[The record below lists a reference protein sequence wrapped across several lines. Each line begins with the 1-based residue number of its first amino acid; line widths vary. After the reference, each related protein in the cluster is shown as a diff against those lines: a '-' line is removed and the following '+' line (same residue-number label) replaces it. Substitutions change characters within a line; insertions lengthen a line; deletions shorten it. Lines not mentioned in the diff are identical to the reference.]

1 MKNYNLCVSLNPE
14 EKAIVCALAAQ
25 HNMKPTAYVKS
36 LICSQKPKQSKP
48 VIFIPSAEVN
58 YAIGSKSQCIK
69 AYFTDNEMMA
79 LRHMAKNEPL
89 SRFVSRR
96 ALQGENVLSIEI
108 EDDDYDF
115 VYSVVEP
122 IYTSIYMYLHNLKS
136 INALEKDVIEN
147 IISELEKS
155 NRFLIKLTEYLK
167 KNRRSIRKT
176 RLNELRK
183 LSNYLLK
190 DYDLFSV

>member
-58 YAIGSKSQCIK
+58 YAIGSKSQCVK

-79 LRHMAKNEPL
+79 LRYMARNEPL
-89 SRFVSRR
+89 SRF
-96 ALQGENVLSIEI
+96 LSIEI

-147 IISELEKS
+147 FISELEKS
-155 NRFLIKLTEYLK
+155 NKFLIKLTEYLK
-167 KNRRSIRKT
+167 NKRRSIRKT

>member
-58 YAIGSKSQCIK
+58 YAIGSKSQCVK

-79 LRHMAKNEPL
+79 LRYMARNEPL

-96 ALQGENVLSIEI
+96 ALQGEN
-108 EDDDYDF
+108 
-115 VYSVVEP
+115 VVEP

-147 IISELEKS
+147 FISELE
-155 NRFLIKLTEYLK
+155 
-167 KNRRSIRKT
+167 
-176 RLNELRK
+176 
-183 LSNYLLK
+183 
-190 DYDLFSV
+190 